1 MASYSGSENEVFP
14 IIDKEHGTEIELD
27 ISQAPEVDNPL
38 LQGQQNGLDQKEL
51 KVGGKCY
58 SS

>member
-38 LQGQQNGLDQKEL
+38 LQEQQNGLDQK
-51 KVGGKCY
+51 
-58 SS
+58 

>member
-1 MASYSGSENEVFP
+1 MASGSESEVFP
-14 IIDKEHGTEIELD
+14 IINKEHGSEIELE
-27 ISQAPEVDNPL
+27 ISQAPEVDLL
-38 LQGQQNGLDQKEL
+38 LQEQQNELEQKKS